1 MVANIFGVITDV
13 ITNFVNSL
21 NSAVGGVMNLFYYDN
36 QLTLLG
42 TLLLIAVGVAIVY
55 WCFRLIMRLVRR
67 A

>member
-1 MVANIFGVITDV
+1 MVTGIFEVITEV

-36 QLTLLG
+36 NLTLLG

-55 WCFRLIMRLVRR
+55 WCFRLIMRLIRR